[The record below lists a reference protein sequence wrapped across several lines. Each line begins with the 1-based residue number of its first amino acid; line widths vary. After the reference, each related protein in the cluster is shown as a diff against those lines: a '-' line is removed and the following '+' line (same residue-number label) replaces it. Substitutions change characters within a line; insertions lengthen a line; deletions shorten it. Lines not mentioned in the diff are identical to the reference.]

1 MTKTF
6 NGIGVVGAGTMGAG
20 IAQVCALAGL
30 KTVLYDVSHEVLH
43 KVLSLIQQSVQKG
56 IERQKLPQ
64 NALYLVEE
72 NLLTTPHIQELA
84 NNAELIIEAAPEDMT
99 LKLNVFAKLDDI
111 CPAKTCFA
119 SNTSS
124 LSITALAA
132 VTKRAKQVAGMHFF
146 NPVPQMK
153 LVEIIEGKQT
163 DPNLID
169 RLCELARLLGKTPV
183 RAKDTPGFI
192 VNRVARAFYGEAFR
206 LLNEGVADVATL
218 DTIMREEGGFAMGPF
233 ELMDLI
239 GIDVNYAVSQSV
251 YHAFFQE
258 ERFKPHP
265 LQRQM
270 VEAGL
275 LGRKTGRGFYSYDT

>member
-6 NGIGVVGAGTMGAG
+6 NGIGIVGAGTMGAG

-30 KTVLYDVSHEVLH
+30 KTVLYDISHEVLQ
-43 KVLSLIQQSVQKG
+43 KVLNMIQQSVQKG

-84 NNAELIIEAAPEDMT
+84 NNTELIIEATPEDMA
-99 LKLNVFAKLDDI
+99 LKLNVFAKLDEI

-132 VTKRAKQVAGMHFF
+132 VTKRARQVAGMHFF

-163 DPNLID
+163 DPVLMD
-169 RLCELARLLGKTPV
+169 RLCALTKQLGKTPV

-192 VNRVARAFYGEAFR
+192 VNRVARAFYGEALR
-206 LLNEGVADVATL
+206 MLNEGVADVATL

-275 LGRKTGRGFYSYDT
+275 LGRKTGRGFYAYDT